1 MKIIGT
7 IERSKTGYYSI
18 YPDKDILN
26 CAPFGYGDSLQE
38 AKEDFMMGM
47 EEFRQLKYEELGYYP
62 KEVDDLVVE
71 FRYDLSTLFEAFDF
85 LNVSKFAQYAGIN
98 ESKMRQ
104 YASGVCDPGVK
115 ASRKISDALKTIGQT
130 LLEAA
135 ITTETSSA
143 DPKPS
148 QAFASSSRRQS
159 AAGRSLPEGHPAQ
172 IPLRQPPKSA
182 PAATQSAS

>member
-26 CAPFGYGDSLQE
+26 CAPFGYGETLQE
-38 AKEDFMMGM
+38 AKEDFMLGI
-47 EEFRQLKYEELGYYP
+47 EELRQIKFEELGYYP
-62 KEVDDLVVE
+62 KEFDDLVVE

-159 AAGRSLPEGHPAQ
+159 AAGRSLPEGHPTPVAV
-172 IPLRQPPKSA
+172 RQPPRSA
-182 PAATQSAS
+182 PAAAQPAS